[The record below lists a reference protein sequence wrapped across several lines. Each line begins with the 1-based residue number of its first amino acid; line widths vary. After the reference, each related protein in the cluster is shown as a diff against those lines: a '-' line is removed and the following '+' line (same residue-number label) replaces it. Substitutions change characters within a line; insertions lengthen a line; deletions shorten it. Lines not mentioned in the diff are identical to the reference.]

1 MKLEL
6 IRFEHGDLKLEVNVS
21 PSEETV
27 WLSLDDMAMLFGR
40 DRSVI
45 GKHVKNAL
53 FEECEKNSVWAK
65 FARTGSD
72 GKTYYVD
79 YYNLDVVISVGYR
92 VKSRNGIIFRKWA
105 ANVLK
110 EYLLRGYV
118 VDENRTLITNDNYA
132 ALIKKVDLLD
142 SRMEKLE
149 RDQNYFFKDRVVF
162 EGQIFDAL
170 SLINDLISRAVKQIV
185 LIDPYCDI
193 KALNCFKGKSDGV
206 ELKIIVSSKAKVS
219 QVDIDLF
226 NQEYGN
232 LSVTH
237 DDNYHDRY
245 LIIDSTYFYHLG
257 ASINHLGKR
266 FTQITLIEDEDVK
279 EVLKDRVIL

>member
-1 MKLEL
+1 MQLEL

-92 VKSRNGIIFRKWA
+92 VKSRNGIIFRKWG

-118 VDENRTLITNDNYA
+118 VDENKWGPPKTTPHRMLQNQIRPLRRSFLVPRTPTSSCERCVLPTE
-132 ALIKKVDLLD
+132 LMSLD
-142 SRMEKLE
+142 
-149 RDQNYFFKDRVVF
+149 
-162 EGQIFDAL
+162 G
-170 SLINDLISRAVKQIV
+170 
-185 LIDPYCDI
+185 
-193 KALNCFKGKSDGV
+193 
-206 ELKIIVSSKAKVS
+206 
-219 QVDIDLF
+219 
-226 NQEYGN
+226 
-232 LSVTH
+232 
-237 DDNYHDRY
+237 
-245 LIIDSTYFYHLG
+245 
-257 ASINHLGKR
+257 
-266 FTQITLIEDEDVK
+266 
-279 EVLKDRVIL
+279 